1 MLNSKICGKYSIRK
15 KLATGDSS
23 EVFLIKSP
31 TGEDLALKCEY
42 HPCRNPQLYYEGRIL
57 SILQGGLGMPSLIW
71 SGEENNKFL
80 LILELLGS
88 SLSDLFLLLNNKF
101 CLKTVLML
109 ADQILSRVE
118 FLHQKSYVHRDL
130 NPSNLLIGL
139 NKRSSLLYLIDFGLA
154 KRFRHPKTHEHIQMT
169 QGKKVNGNL
178 GFASINVHNGIE
190 YSRRDDIISVAFILA
205 FFIKGDLPWLNLADP
220 RQGKRSRKERI
231 AGVKEKKISVSVD
244 ELLNHH
250 PAEFKHFLNYAVSLK
265 FDEEPDYS
273 YLRRMFKGL
282 YVGSGFEEDFLYDWS
297 LLNGQELKKAKR
309 IEEEAKARKLRQEE
323 KVREKKKKKTCV
335 MF

>member
-1 MLNSKICGKYSIRK
+1 
-15 KLATGDSS
+15 
-23 EVFLIKSP
+23 
-31 TGEDLALKCEY
+31 
-42 HPCRNPQLYYEGRIL
+42 
-57 SILQGGLGMPSLIW
+57 
-71 SGEENNKFL
+71 
-80 LILELLGS
+80 
-88 SLSDLFLLLNNKF
+88 
-101 CLKTVLML
+101 ML